1 MQNAKDIAWKS
12 IVIALIVLGLKALA
26 AWWSDS
32 VALYSDA
39 VESIVNVVTAM
50 AALGAIIY
58 AARPPDAN
66 HPYGHEKAEYF
77 VAMVEAVLIGAAAFA
92 ILSQAW
98 FSFQSQSMLNV
109 PANAFA
115 ANIAASIINGLWC
128 AVLIR
133 HGRRLRS
140 TALEADGWH
149 LFSDVLSSVGVLAGV
164 LLAKITGITLLDPL
178 MAMFV
183 AVNILWSGWK
193 LMKVSVLG
201 LMDTAPDDETINAIR
216 NVIAKEGDGALE
228 AHDLRA
234 RLSGSVTFIEFHL
247 VVDGNLSVNEAH
259 QICDRIEARLARELP
274 NSRINIHVE
283 PEFKAKQH
291 DAIQI

>member
-1 MQNAKDIAWKS
+1 
-12 IVIALIVLGLKALA
+12 
-26 AWWSDS
+26 
-32 VALYSDA
+32 
-39 VESIVNVVTAM
+39 
-50 AALGAIIY
+50 
-58 AARPPDAN
+58 
-66 HPYGHEKAEYF
+66 
-77 VAMVEAVLIGAAAFA
+77 
-92 ILSQAW
+92 
-98 FSFQSQSMLNV
+98 
-109 PANAFA
+109 
-115 ANIAASIINGLWC
+115 
-128 AVLIR
+128 
-133 HGRRLRS
+133 
-140 TALEADGWH
+140 
-149 LFSDVLSSVGVLAGV
+149 
-164 LLAKITGITLLDPL
+164 

-183 AVNILWSGWK
+183 AINILWSGWK

-283 PEFKAKQH
+283 PEFKAETARCLYKSRLCFSK
-291 DAIQI
+291 ICTSKFGCRTFFPL